1 MFRWRNQTPRKT
13 EDTATAEGIRHYRVG
28 EQLLPVVRT
37 ARKKSIGLKPKGQGV
52 ELHVPRH
59 LSERALQKVLDQH
72 ALWIGRKLENLP
84 LAAEPVF
91 NALSGEAVR
100 FQGQTYRL
108 LWQTG
113 DRFMAELA
121 NPDVFQEGD
130 GLKDNQ
136 TDSADRESTGLLRF
150 TLDETMLS
158 PEGPLEAES
167 MHPVRQ
173 RVLQEWFSEQAR
185 HYFESEVSVWAQR
198 IGVDY
203 ASITVKGYKSR
214 WGSCYP
220 DGRIQFNWRLLQA
233 PAWVIDYVIVHELC
247 HRVHANHSVNFWAL
261 VAHHYP
267 QTQQAKRWLRQ
278 QGPELIGFLQAP

>member
-1 MFRWRNQTPRKT
+1 MPRRIEKS
-13 EDTATAEGIRHYRVG
+13 ASAEGIRHYQVG
-28 EQLLPVVRT
+28 EQWLPVVRT
-37 ARKKSIGLKPKGQGV
+37 SRKKSIGLKPKAQGV

-72 ALWIGRKLENLP
+72 ASWIGRKLETLS
-84 LAAEPVF
+84 LTPVSPF
-91 NALSGEAVR
+91 YALSGEAVR

-113 DRFMAELA
+113 DRFMAELV
-121 NPDVFQEGD
+121 NQDRLLQGEGSD
-130 GLKDNQ
+130 DNR
-136 TDSADRESTGLLRF
+136 TDSADSESSGLLRF

-158 PEGPLEAES
+158 PEGTLEAQS
-167 MHPVRQ
+167 MQPVRQ

-185 HYFESEVSVWAQR
+185 HYFESEVLVWAQR

-247 HRVHANHSVNFWAL
+247 HRVHANHSAHFWAL

-278 QGPELIGFLQAP
+278 QGPELIGFLQTS